1 MLTVLGPNYTN
12 IPMDILAMP
21 NPLLKCRSANGEN
34 PDSEFGTPATY
45 ARLCIEPES
54 GAVQVV
60 VKKGDHRLYETR
72 MFTTTTITTNQ
83 SPITDY

>member
-1 MLTVLGPNYTN
+1 MLIVLDPNYTN

-21 NPLLKCRSANGEN
+21 NPLLKCRSGNGES

-60 VKKGDHRLYETR
+60 VKKGDHRPYETR
-72 MFTTTTITTNQ
+72 MFTTITTTNQ
-83 SPITDY
+83 N